1 MIYVGAFDSLT
12 LGAFFN
18 ALQRGPEWM
27 IRYKSTTFSAAAAA
41 AAVAVAAVV
50 VERIILHE

>member
-41 AAVAVAAVV
+41 VAAAAAAVA
-50 VERIILHE
+50 ERIILHE